1 MCPHAVANLHTAGG
15 QNPIMLG
22 TLPTEPYPR
31 QESVSVALFVQG
43 VEDLPPPTPH
53 PSLTCKTGSPQGV
66 LCLRTII

>member
-43 VEDLPPPTPH
+43 VEDLPPPTP
-53 PSLTCKTGSPQGV
+53 PLLVRLVV
-66 LCLRTII
+66 LKESSA